1 MLGRVHCGEGFL
13 SAAAKSLSQATN
25 RLLSLQDPQGW
36 WKGEL
41 ETNVAIE
48 AEDLF
53 LREFLGIA
61 DAEII
66 RQTANWIRH
75 TQRSDGTW
83 STFHQG
89 PPDLSVTV
97 EAYWALRYAGD
108 PVDADHMTKAAAYIR
123 SEGGLERSR
132 VFTRIWM
139 ALFGLWSWDDLPALA
154 PEVILLPKKVPLNI
168 YDFAC
173 WARQTVV
180 ALTVVGAHR
189 PVRKMG
195 ISLDEIRTG
204 AVPAE
209 QSVAPRGTHARRFQ
223 QLDKLLHRYEQ
234 RPYWRLRSW
243 ALNRAEQW
251 IIERQESD
259 GCWGGIQPP
268 WVYSLLAL
276 YLRGYSLQHPIM
288 AQGLAGFDTW
298 TIIEDDMRRLECCQS
313 PVWDTC
319 LALVALADAGVDSDN
334 PQMRQGGDWLLG
346 QEVQVVGDWA
356 ERRPHLL
363 PGGWAFEFEN
373 SYYPDLDDTAE
384 AALALRRIGLSDV
397 HGGHKALERAVEWVQ
412 GMQCQ
417 DGGWAAFDAD
427 NCSSL
432 VEQLPFCD
440 FGEVIDPPS
449 ADVTAHVVEMLCA
462 LAGDSAG
469 HKVDSVVVQQGVSW
483 LSDNQEADGSWY
495 GRWGC
500 NHIYGTGAVVPALL
514 SAGVEVEDPR
524 VVRACEWLESVQNP
538 DGGWG
543 EDMRSYVDDHWRGRG
558 ESTPSQTAW
567 ALLALV
573 AAGRAETAAAH
584 SGVDWLINR
593 QRADGDWDE
602 PWYTGTGFSG
612 DFYIRYHLYRLVFPV
627 MALGRWVQATGGAK

>member
-1 MLGRVHCGEGFL
+1 MSGRVYRREGL
-13 SAAAKSLSQATN
+13 LNAAVESLSKAVD
-25 RLLSLQDPQGW
+25 RLLSLQASQGW

-41 ETNVAIE
+41 ETNVCIE

-61 DAEII
+61 DAEIT

-75 TQRSDGTW
+75 TQRADGTW
-83 STFHQG
+83 PTFYQG
-89 PPDLSVTV
+89 PSDLSVTV

-108 PVDADHMTKAAAYIR
+108 PADADHMIKAAAYIR

-139 ALFGLWSWDDLPALA
+139 ALFGLWSWDDLPALP
-154 PEVILLPKKVPLNI
+154 PEVILLPKQVPLNI

-189 PVRKMG
+189 PVRSMG
-195 ISLDEIRTG
+195 INIDEIRTG
-204 AVPAE
+204 VRSAEREPAPLA
-209 QSVAPRGTHARRFQ
+209 SPARRFQ
-223 QLDKLLHRYEQ
+223 QLDRLLHRYEN
-234 RPYWRLRSW
+234 RPYRRIRNW

-251 IIERQESD
+251 IIARQEAD

-298 TIIEDDMRRLECCQS
+298 TIIENDMRRLECCQS

-319 LALVALADAGVDSDN
+319 LSLVALADAGVACDHSK
-334 PQMRQGGDWLLG
+334 MVKGGSWLLS

-356 ERRPHLL
+356 EQRPHLS

-384 AALALRRIGLSDV
+384 VALALRRIDLEDANAAQ
-397 HGGHKALERAVEWVQ
+397 KALKRAVSWVQ
-412 GMQCQ
+412 GMQCS

-427 NCSSL
+427 NCSTL
-432 VEQLPFCD
+432 VAELPFCD

-449 ADVTAHVVEMLCA
+449 ADVTAHIVEMLCELGKDA
-462 LAGDSAG
+462 DGYG
-469 HKVDSVVVQQGVSW
+469 VDQEAIQRGVRW

-495 GRWGC
+495 GRWGA
-500 NHIYGTGAVVPALL
+500 NYIYGTGAVVPALI
-514 SAGVEVEDPR
+514 SAGVSSDDPL
-524 VVRACEWLESVQNP
+524 VVRACDWLESVQNS

-543 EDMRSYVDDHWRGRG
+543 EDMRSYVDLQWRGRG

-567 ALLALV
+567 ALLCLI
-573 AAGRAETAAAH
+573 AAGRADTQAAH
-584 SGVDWLINR
+584 RGVGWLIEC
-593 QRADGDWDE
+593 QRSDGDWDE
-602 PWYTGTGFSG
+602 PWHTGTGFSG

-627 MALGRWVQATGGAK
+627 MALGRWVRAMSVDK

>member
-1 MLGRVHCGEGFL
+1 M
-13 SAAAKSLSQATN
+13 SAQQCLDRARD
-25 RLLSLQDPQGW
+25 RLLSLQDIKGW
-36 WKGEL
+36 WKDEL
-41 ETNVAIE
+41 ETNVCIE

-61 DAEII
+61 DAETT
-66 RQTANWIRH
+66 RKTANWIRH
-75 TQRSDGTW
+75 SQRADGTW
-83 STFHQG
+83 STFYQG
-89 PPDLSVTV
+89 PADLSVTV

-108 PVDADHMTKAAAYIR
+108 PADAAHMVKAADYIR
-123 SEGGLERSR
+123 SEGGLEASR

-139 ALFGLWSWDDLPALA
+139 ALFGLWRWEDLPALP
-154 PEVILLPKKVPLNI
+154 PEVILLPKQVPLNI

-189 PVRKMG
+189 PVRPMG

-209 QSVAPRGTHARRFQ
+209 KKPAPPATVARWFQ
-223 QLDKLLHRYEQ
+223 RLDKGLHHYEN
-234 RPYWRLRSW
+234 RPNRRVREW
-243 ALNRAEQW
+243 ALRRAEQW
-251 IIERQESD
+251 IITRQEAD

-276 YLRGYSLQHPIM
+276 YVRGYSLHHPIL
-288 AQGLAGFDTW
+288 AQGLAGFDNW

-313 PVWDTC
+313 PVWDSC
-319 LALVALADAGVDSDN
+319 LALVALADAGLDADDE
-334 PQMRQGGDWLLG
+334 QMVAGAGWLLD

-356 ERRPHLL
+356 EKRPHLA

-373 SYYPDLDDTAE
+373 SFYPDLDDTAE
-384 AALALRRIGLSDV
+384 VALALRRIGHPDSERMQ
-397 HGGHKALERAVEWVQ
+397 KALERAVAWIQ
-412 GMQCQ
+412 GMQCS

-432 VEQLPFCD
+432 VAELPFCD

-449 ADVTAHVVEMLCA
+449 ADVTAHVIEMLCE
-462 LAGDSAG
+462 LDGDDRG
-469 HKVDSVVVQQGVSW
+469 LRVDREVVNRGVRW
-483 LSDNQEADGSWY
+483 LSDEQEADGSWY
-495 GRWGC
+495 GRWGA
-500 NHIYGTGAVVPALL
+500 NYIYGTGAAIPALI
-514 SAGVEVEDPR
+514 SAGVPADDER
-524 VVRACEWLESVQNP
+524 VARACQWLESVQNN

-543 EDMRSYVDDHWRGRG
+543 EDMRSYTDRGWRGRG

-573 AAGRAETAAAH
+573 AAGRADEQAARK
-584 SGVDWLINR
+584 GVAWLVEH
-593 QRADGDWDE
+593 QRRDGDWDE

-627 MALGRWVQATGGAK
+627 MALGRWVQAVPGRQ

>member
-1 MLGRVHCGEGFL
+1 MGVEQCLTR
-13 SAAAKSLSQATN
+13 ARD
-25 RLLSLQDPQGW
+25 RLLSLQDIEGW
-36 WKGEL
+36 WKDEL
-41 ETNVAIE
+41 ETNVSIE

-53 LREFLGIA
+53 LREFLGVA
-61 DAEII
+61 DPEIT

-75 TQRSDGTW
+75 SQRSDGTW
-83 STFHQG
+83 STYYQG
-89 PPDLSVTV
+89 QPDLSVTV

-108 PVDADHMTKAAAYIR
+108 PADAPHMTKAAAYIR
-123 SEGGLERSR
+123 DAGGLERSR

-139 ALFGLWSWDDLPALA
+139 ALFGLWRWEDLPALP
-154 PEVILLPKKVPLNI
+154 PEVILLPKQVPLNI

-189 PVRKMG
+189 PVHSMG

-204 AVPAE
+204 ATPAE
-209 QSVAPRGTHARRFQ
+209 REPAPPNSVARRFQ
-223 QLDKLLHRYEQ
+223 LLDGALHVYEKHAPRKLRE
-234 RPYWRLRSW
+234 WSLR
-243 ALNRAEQW
+243 RAEQW
-251 IIERQESD
+251 IIARQEAD

-276 YLRGYSLQHPIM
+276 YLRGYSLHHPIM
-288 AQGLAGFDTW
+288 ARGLAGFDGW

-319 LALVALADAGVDSDN
+319 LALIALADAGVDPGDQ
-334 PQMRQGGDWLLG
+334 QMVAGARWLLD
-346 QEVQVVGDWA
+346 QEVQVVGDWS
-356 ERRPHLL
+356 EQRPHLA

-384 AALALRRIGLSDV
+384 VALALRRIHTGDAKEV
-397 HGGHKALERAVEWVQ
+397 CDALDRAVVWTQ
-412 GMQCQ
+412 GMQCS

-427 NCSSL
+427 NCSPL
-432 VEQLPFCD
+432 VAELPFCD

-449 ADVTAHVVEMLCA
+449 ADVTAHVVEMLCELDA
-462 LAGDSAG
+462 DKTGMPVNQEAVARGL
-469 HKVDSVVVQQGVSW
+469 QW
-483 LSDNQEADGSWY
+483 LSDAQEDDGSWY
-495 GRWGC
+495 GRWGA
-500 NHIYGTGAVVPALL
+500 NHIYGTGAVVPALI
-514 SAGVEVEDPR
+514 SAGVSADDDR
-524 VVRACEWLESVQNP
+524 VVRACQWLESVQNG

-543 EDMRSYVDDHWRGRG
+543 EDMRSYVDQSWRGRG

-567 ALLALV
+567 ALLALI
-573 AAGRAETAAAH
+573 AAGRADGEAAH
-584 SGVDWLINR
+584 RGVAWLVAN
-593 QRADGDWDE
+593 QRSDGDWDE

-627 MALGRWVQATGGAK
+627 MALGRWVRATSGQE

>member
-1 MLGRVHCGEGFL
+1 M

-209 QSVAPRGTHARRFQ
+209 QAVAPRGTHARRFQ

-514 SAGVEVEDPR
+514 SAGVDAEDPR

>member
-1 MLGRVHCGEGFL
+1 
-13 SAAAKSLSQATN
+13 
-25 RLLSLQDPQGW
+25 
-36 WKGEL
+36 
-41 ETNVAIE
+41 
-48 AEDLF
+48 
-53 LREFLGIA
+53 
-61 DAEII
+61 
-66 RQTANWIRH
+66 
-75 TQRSDGTW
+75 
-83 STFHQG
+83 
-89 PPDLSVTV
+89 
-97 EAYWALRYAGD
+97 
-108 PVDADHMTKAAAYIR
+108 
-123 SEGGLERSR
+123 
-132 VFTRIWM
+132 
-139 ALFGLWSWDDLPALA
+139 
-154 PEVILLPKKVPLNI
+154 
-168 YDFAC
+168 
-173 WARQTVV
+173 
-180 ALTVVGAHR
+180 
-189 PVRKMG
+189 
-195 ISLDEIRTG
+195 
-204 AVPAE
+204 
-209 QSVAPRGTHARRFQ
+209 
-223 QLDKLLHRYEQ
+223 
-234 RPYWRLRSW
+234 
-243 ALNRAEQW
+243 
-251 IIERQESD
+251 
-259 GCWGGIQPP
+259 
-268 WVYSLLAL
+268 
-276 YLRGYSLQHPIM
+276 
-288 AQGLAGFDTW
+288 
-298 TIIEDDMRRLECCQS
+298 
-313 PVWDTC
+313 
-319 LALVALADAGVDSDN
+319 
-334 PQMRQGGDWLLG
+334 
-346 QEVQVVGDWA
+346 
-356 ERRPHLL
+356 
-363 PGGWAFEFEN
+363 GGWAFEFEN